1 MEGVAMKDAEN
12 EPTTITG
19 WIASLLM
26 ISLAANVWHAMTP
39 SACLL
44 DHGYQVINQWSHCHF
59 EGNVKSVVT
68 FETRG
73 SLSDCG
79 IRQFWTRGTLKIY
92 EGDRLLFESALKQQ
106 ECGVNSLQVF

>member
-1 MEGVAMKDAEN
+1 MEGSTMKDTEN
-12 EPTTITG
+12 KPAVLTG

-26 ISLAANVWHAMTP
+26 ISLAANVWHATKP
-39 SACLL
+39 SICLF
-44 DHGYQVINQWSHCHF
+44 DHDYQVINHWSHCHF

-68 FETRG
+68 LESRG
-73 SLSDCG
+73 SLSDGG

-106 ECGVNSLQVF
+106 E